1 MASFET
7 NNSKN
12 WSLNTKKKK
21 KKKKI
26 PTQLVQDFGSV
37 GKGQHNIFFF

>member
-1 MASFET
+1 MMASFET

-21 KKKKI
+21 KKKK
-26 PTQLVQDFGSV
+26 LQDFGSE
-37 GKGQHNIFFF
+37 KGNTTYFFLG